1 MASPTN
7 EMREMARVIVQ
18 RFYQCLERGCEEDL
32 EDAITAA
39 LTEARREGV
48 AEGRDRS
55 MLVTTE
61 EAFKQ
66 GAEAVR
72 ERAVAKMDATR
83 ASFVTDEFAVG
94 GDVHAQI
101 IAGMCADAIRA
112 LPLTGKGDAVPLLY
126 IIKKVANDLADALAR
141 LDQTPEASNG

>member
-1 MASPTN
+1 MKMFLIRRWIDGA
-7 EMREMARVIVQ
+7 
-18 RFYQCLERGCEEDL
+18 FYGGRIPAHDWAEAEAMCEE
-32 EDAITAA
+32 IG
-39 LTEARREGV
+39 LTLDGEFVPGGV

-72 ERAVAKMDATR
+72 ERAVAKMDAMR
-83 ASFVTDEFAVG
+83 ASFGTDEFAVG

-112 LPLTGKGDAVPLLY
+112 LPLTEK
-126 IIKKVANDLADALAR
+126 
-141 LDQTPEASNG
+141 E